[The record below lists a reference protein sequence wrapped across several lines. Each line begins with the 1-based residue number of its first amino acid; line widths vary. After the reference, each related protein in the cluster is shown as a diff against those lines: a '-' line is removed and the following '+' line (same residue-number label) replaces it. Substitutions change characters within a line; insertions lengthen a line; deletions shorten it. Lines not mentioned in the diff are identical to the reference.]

1 MIEVKE
7 GRKKAVLIHWSAFL
21 ISIASNRKYNGKAPQ
36 RLRCGVFIIT
46 NEAKKQSKRVLQAE
60 LCFPPPIPP
69 QEKILTLEVLTPST
83 SEHKQIWR
91 KVFTGVIQ
99 LRIELIKY

>member
-46 NEAKKQSKRVLQAE
+46 TEAKKQKQITKRTSASSSEKAMAPHSSTLAW
-60 LCFPPPIPP
+60 
-69 QEKILTLEVLTPST
+69 KILWMEEAGGLQSMGSRRVR
-83 SEHKQIWR
+83 HD
-91 KVFTGVIQ
+91 
-99 LRIELIKY
+99 